1 LTGRPEKASVSQAW
15 NKHPLPPVACFRYLA
30 ERDVIKV
37 LNLRKSKFFLCGLMI
52 LASVNLSTKYGEA
65 QDENTERDW
74 EVLDHDDASQ
84 LTSAGLLTIPGL
96 GLSNY
101 SENGTYSFTDEVEQI
116 VRFGVFDIRDDGRVC
131 VDFFQSE
138 RQRRDVFLRRNGLVF
153 LLTEEGDHF
162 PVFFSLERH

>member
-1 LTGRPEKASVSQAW
+1 M
-15 NKHPLPPVACFRYLA
+15 
-30 ERDVIKV
+30 
-37 LNLRKSKFFLCGLMI
+37 LNLRKSKHFLFGLII
-52 LASVNLSTKYGEA
+52 LASVNLLPKYGEA

-74 EVLDHDDASQ
+74 EVLGYDDASK

-101 SENGTYSFTDEVEQI
+101 SENGIYSFTDEAEPT
-116 VRFGVFDIRDDGRVC
+116 VRFGVFEIRDDGRVC

-138 RQRRDVFLRRNGLVF
+138 RQRCDVFLRRNGLVF
-153 LLTEEGDHF
+153 LLTEEGNHF

>member
-1 LTGRPEKASVSQAW
+1 LTGRPEKANVSQAW
-15 NKHPLPPVACFRYLA
+15 NKYPLPPVACFRYPT
-30 ERDVIKV
+30 ERDVITV
-37 LNLRKSKFFLCGLMI
+37 LNLRKTKFFLFSLII
-52 LASVNLSTKYGEA
+52 LASVNVSAKYGEA

-74 EVLDHDDASQ
+74 EVLGYDDASQ
-84 LTSAGLLTIPGL
+84 LTSAGLLTISGL

-101 SENGTYSFTDEVEQI
+101 RENGTYSFTDEVEQI

-138 RQRRDVFLRRNGLVF
+138 RQRCDVFLRRNGLVF
-153 LLTEEGDHF
+153 LLTEEGNNF